1 MLMWAV
7 RDVYYYEMNYS
18 TSRIFL
24 YYFLPFTCV
33 QKYWEGFSVYKQVV
47 LGDLALVTTWPFFLC
62 ILIYQIVQNLQTDLT
77 VHRSHLDIDAD
88 QSYTHIKCELF
99 HTFPQILIFTYA
111 FVVDTLNVVEVCVAL
126 AVGALTINRVTFY
139 INVHQLVVD
148 CTSKLCNPEVDPN
161 AIIPTTK
168 FEVATV
174 EVEKEKHITT
184 KWNMQLLESSSEE
197 DTSDGDLVDFFFDPV
212 VNSMAGHTYAEKL
225 HRHNEQKQRIFI
237 DNEYVLTGRQAND
250 LRAYTME
257 RRFTA
262 DSSTIG
268 MGCSLNSKGVLQV
281 YDKTGNEVA
290 KLTPTYV
297 TGKSHFSFNH
307 PSYQPTPT
315 FREEAANMLT
325 SSFPD
330 STPDFRMHVLYEHE
344 KLQAKRESMRSILT
358 FKGIPL
364 NFGNQNL
371 GNQQDPDNEFDLF
384 DMNDRDFLYDDM
396 SVGLND
402 LPFPRQNA
410 DFVTVNSTCT
420 FSDSETSTTH
430 FVRGSYTAYN
440 ADELVDNINQSDSKY
455 KGPTNFSMPR
465 QLSRVPSLKRDSTQ
479 ETTWPRLPGFGDMT
493 LDYEDD
499 EFDYNDDDDDRIYE

>member
-1 MLMWAV
+1 MWAV

-364 NFGNQNL
+364 NFGNQ
-371 GNQQDPDNEFDLF
+371 QDPDNEFE
-384 DMNDRDFLYDDM
+384 DFGSFMYDN
-396 SVGLND
+396 ND
-402 LPFPRQNA
+402 LCDLPTPRQNA
-410 DFVTVNSTCT
+410 DSVTINSTISSWTNSCQT
-420 FSDSETSTTH
+420 ENSQSYAA
-430 FVRGSYTAYN
+430 GSYTAYN
-440 ADELVDNINQSDSKY
+440 AGELVDNITRSDSKY
-455 KGPTNFSMPR
+455 SGPTNFSMPR

-479 ETTWPRLPGFGDMT
+479 ETTWPRLPGFGDMS
-493 LDYEDD
+493 LDYDCEYDYDEDND
-499 EFDYNDDDDDRIYE
+499 EIYE